1 MVRIVARLC
10 VVLLGLLVA
19 CSCDGNGMRVLTAH
33 DGGESSGDDGSRAAA
48 HMDMA
53 MLLDMVGDEDVT
65 SLSQLGL
72 AEGETI
78 CVNAT
83 LASAAADV
91 TMEVYDA
98 NGSKVRTGLYGAMAA
113 GSSTEVWD
121 GLDDCGVVEP
131 SGTYSIKLWATDI
144 NGNAIS
150 VTLSPCQENSQPD

>member
-1 MVRIVARLC
+1 
-10 VVLLGLLVA
+10 
-19 CSCDGNGMRVLTAH
+19 MRVLTAH
-33 DGGESSGDDGSRAAA
+33 DGGDTSGDDGTRAAGPL
-48 HMDMA
+48 DMPVEQ
-53 MLLDMVGDEDVT
+53 DMVGKEDIS
-65 SLSQLGL
+65 SLSQLNLTQG
-72 AEGETI
+72 GTI